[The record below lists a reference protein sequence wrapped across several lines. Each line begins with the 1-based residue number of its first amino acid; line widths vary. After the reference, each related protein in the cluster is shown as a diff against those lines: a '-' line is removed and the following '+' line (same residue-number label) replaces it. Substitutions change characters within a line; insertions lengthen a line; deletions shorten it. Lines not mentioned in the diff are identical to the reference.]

1 MIEGMIYKT
10 QAYKESAR
18 LLFTYT
24 SQGKVTLIAEGAQK
38 MNHPYRVLGQYLTM
52 ISFQESPKSMVT
64 LKDAKLLNTYKKIKD
79 DYDTLK
85 YASLILEIIDH
96 LVIEDMP
103 HNIIFSHVKAAL
115 DIDDLKTAS
124 LSFSFKMLKIFG
136 YELNL
141 KPDGRKVLGVNIE
154 LGGLFY
160 EGESHIMDLDVTQAT
175 QLLKLTRYP
184 YDQLE
189 TLSESSYQVL
199 KNFLLKYVQFHL
211 QTTLKAIK

>member
-1 MIEGMIYKT
+1 MIEGIIYKT

-24 SQGKVTLIAEGAQK
+24 PQGKVTLIAQGAQK

-52 ISFQESPKSMVT
+52 ISFQESQKSMLT
-64 LKDAKLLNTYKKIKD
+64 LKDAKLLNTYKEIKD

-103 HNIIFSHVKAAL
+103 HDTIFSHVKAAL
-115 DIDDLKTAS
+115 LGQDLKTAS
-124 LSFSFKMLKIFG
+124 LSFAFKMLKIFG
-136 YELNL
+136 YEINL

-154 LGGLFY
+154 MGGLFY
-160 EGESHIMDLDVTQAT
+160 EGESEIMDLDVTHAT
-175 QLLKLTRYP
+175 HLLILTGYP
-184 YDQLE
+184 YDKLE
-189 TLSESSYQVL
+189 ALTEASYQTL
-199 KNFLLKYVQFHL
+199 KNFILKYVQFHL